1 MVPLEPWEKVYIKLV
16 GNQTSYADIDE
27 AHALIGCVECHGG
40 NEPAEFENAHVGV
53 VRDPSRDA
61 ESNCN
66 PCHTEIVETN
76 KNSMHTKAWG
86 EMTTIAERALGAG
99 NDHTDFDNCPIEL
112 TEGFNR
118 ECASCHTTCGQC
130 HVSRPESV
138 EGGFIDSH
146 RFKKTPDQTNNCLAC
161 HGSRIA
167 TDYEGH
173 LQDNEPDVHY
183 TKYMKCWD
191 CHMEDFHADA
201 SNYPTR
207 YHLPD
212 LPDCEDCHAKSDNPN
227 NDYHKVH
234 WPAQGKGLACYVC
247 HSQPYNNCNSCHT
260 KNPDG
265 DLSEWW
271 HTNYGPVA
279 GEIDVQEGAG
289 GYREYPDFKIGYNY
303 NQELHKGKF
312 IVVRHIPVVRDSYRP
327 WGHDELQFY
336 DDRVTWE
343 YSSPHNIIRFTS
355 QTDTTGGVGC
365 GANCH
370 LTGDNAEDNLE
381 HFLWQADVDADY
393 PDESIANK
401 PVVVDNKLPESW
413 LKP

>member
-27 AHALIGCVECHGG
+27 PHALIGCVECHGG
-40 NEPAEFENAHVGV
+40 NEPSEFENAHVDV
-53 VRDPSRDA
+53 ITDPSKDA

-66 PCHTEIVETN
+66 PCHAEIVATN
-76 KNSMHTKAWG
+76 SNSMHSKAWG
-86 EMTTIAERALGAG
+86 EMTTIAQRELGAG
-99 NDHTDFDNCPIEL
+99 SDHTNFDQCPIEL
-112 TEGFNR
+112 TEGFSR

-130 HVSRPESV
+130 HVSRPNSAA
-138 EGGFIDSH
+138 GGFIDSH

-173 LQDNEPDVHY
+173 LDGNEPDVHY
-183 TKYMKCWD
+183 NKFMKCWD
-191 CHMEDFHADA
+191 CHQEDMHADA
-201 SNYPTR
+201 SNYQSR

-212 LPDCEDCHAKSDNPN
+212 LPQCEDCHSDTEDANT
-227 NDYHKVH
+227 YHKIH
-234 WPAQGKGLACYVC
+234 WPEDGKGLACYVC

-271 HTNYGPVA
+271 QTDYAESDTETDVHT
-279 GEIDVQEGAG
+279 GAG
-289 GYREYPDFKIGYNY
+289 GYKEFPDFKIGYNY
-303 NQELHKGKF
+303 DQELHNGKF
-312 IVVRHIPVVRDSYRP
+312 IVVRHIPVVRDSYNP
-327 WGHDELQFY
+327 WGHATLSNY

-343 YSSPHNIIRFTS
+343 YSSPHNIQRFTS
-355 QTDTTGGVGC
+355 RTDTTGGVSC
-365 GANCH
+365 GASCH
-370 LTGDNAEDNLE
+370 LTGDKAQENLE
-381 HFLWQADVDADY
+381 HFLWQEDIDTDY
-393 PDESIANK
+393 PDESTANE
-401 PVVVDNKLPESW
+401 PVVVDNRLPESW